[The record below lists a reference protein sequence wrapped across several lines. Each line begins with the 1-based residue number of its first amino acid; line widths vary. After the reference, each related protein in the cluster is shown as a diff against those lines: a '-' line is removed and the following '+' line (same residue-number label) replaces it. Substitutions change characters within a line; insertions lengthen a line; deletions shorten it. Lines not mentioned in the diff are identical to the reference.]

1 MSRTSLRFVGTAA
14 AGLLL
19 VVPVVAAAPAGAT
32 SRPAP
37 RSTVAM
43 LFAEIVAE
51 SAQIGADMD
60 GVDGRSIHT
69 MRAAATEVTA
79 DFRADFGAGAMTV
92 SGLSDRNRDGL
103 DDDGRMNVRVLDNV
117 GVVSMHRDSSYVIA
131 DGGFVFKNSR
141 AVLKESAQSFDR
153 TLRFWAGLAVSPTD
167 AWDMTLIKDMKYDM
181 PRGVRVV
188 SDHDGNHDGY
198 DDDGRLTFLA
208 RGKAVTLTIGNT
220 PKQVGT
226 VTYGPT
232 WRTKAPN
239 RVHHPV
245 APPTHD
251 LVAAQRASR
260 ALTWR

>member
-1 MSRTSLRFVGTAA
+1 MSRTSLRCAGTVA

-32 SRPAP
+32 GRPAP
-37 RSTVAM
+37 RTTGAM
-43 LFAEIVAE
+43 LFADFVAE
-51 SAQIGADMD
+51 SAWIGADMD
-60 GVDGRSIHT
+60 GVDGRSINT
-69 MRAAATEVTA
+69 MRAAAAEVSA
-79 DFRADFGAGAMTV
+79 DWRKDFGAGFMTV

-103 DDDGRMNVRVLDNV
+103 DDDGKMDVRVLDNV
-117 GVVSMHRDSSYVIA
+117 GVVTMHRDRLYAIA

-153 TLRFWAGLAVSPTD
+153 TLRFWAGIPAYPTD
-167 AWDMTLIKDMKYDM
+167 AWDMTLIKAMKYEM
-181 PRGVRVV
+181 PDGVSVV

-220 PKQVGT
+220 PNQVGK

-232 WRTKAPN
+232 WRTRAPK

-245 APPTHD
+245 APPTRD
-251 LVAAQRASR
+251 LVAAQRVSR
-260 ALTWR
+260 ASAWR